1 MDSISLFAAFGAGIA
16 IFFSPCIFPLIPSY
30 LSYLTG
36 VSFQDMDKIED
47 EKRKKEIRRVTFF
60 HALCFVM
67 GFSVIFVLLGTAVSA
82 LGEFFFK
89 YQTILANIGAVII
102 IIFGLFILGVLKITP
117 LMKEKKIEYKKK
129 KIGYFSSF
137 IVGATFAFAWTPC
150 VGPILGSILVYAGST
165 ADMIKGVILLSVFS
179 LGLGLPFILASV
191 LLNSFLT
198 FVDKAKKALKVI
210 NIVCGAGLI
219 LFGILILT
227 GGLR

>member
-1 MDSISLFAAFGAGIA
+1 MDNISLFAAFGAGIA

-36 VSFQDMDKIED
+36 VSFQDMDKMED
-47 EKRKKEIRRVTFF
+47 EKRKKEIKRVTVL
-60 HALCFVM
+60 HSLCFVL
-67 GFSVIFVLLGTAVSA
+67 GFSIVFIALGTAVSA
-82 LGEFFFK
+82 LGEFFFN
-89 YQTILANIGAVII
+89 YQKIFANIGAVII

-117 LMKEKKIEYKKK
+117 LMKEKKIEYRKK
-129 KIGYFSSF
+129 KIGYISSL

-165 ADMIKGVILLSVFS
+165 ADMVKGVVLLSVFS

-191 LLNSFLT
+191 LLNSFLI
-198 FVDKAKKALKVI
+198 FVNKAKKALKVI

>member
-1 MDSISLFAAFGAGIA
+1 MDNVSLLASFGAGIA

-47 EKRKKEIRRVTFF
+47 KQRTKEIRRITFF
-60 HALCFVM
+60 HSLCFVL
-67 GFSVIFVLLGTAVSA
+67 GFSVIFILLGTAVSA
-82 LGEFFFK
+82 LGQFFYD
-89 YQTILANIGAVII
+89 YQKILANIGAVII
-102 IIFGLFILGVLKITP
+102 IIFGLFIVGVLKITP
-117 LMKEKKIEYKKK
+117 LMKEKKITYKKK

-165 ADMIKGVILLSVFS
+165 ADMVKGVILLSVFS
-179 LGLGLPFILASV
+179 LGLAIPFMGAAI
-191 LLNSFLT
+191 LLNNFLV
-198 FVDKAKKALKVI
+198 FVDKAKKVLKYI
-210 NIVCGAGLI
+210 NIICGIGLI
-219 LFGILILT
+219 IFGVLILT